1 MYKSDSLWS
10 YELGYKADLLDR
22 KLSLEAALYDIE
34 WRDVQQPTRS
44 GGFVF
49 VTNAGGARVKGGE
62 LTLAWKPS
70 KEWRFTANAALIDA
84 RLTED
89 AKGLDAKAGTRLP
102 QTPRFATTLGVTRN
116 FSIAEHPA
124 YFGVSARYTGKRD
137 AGYAGSSTIPSIKMP
152 AYTLVDLQAGID
164 FQRFSLS
171 AYVRNLTNKRGF
183 LSIDT
188 GLTANPNLVQA
199 ALAPSR
205 TVGLAVN
212 VPF

>member
-1 MYKSDSLWS
+1 MPPYRRDMPAWS
-10 YELGYKADLLDR
+10 AIASRVFQE
-22 KLSLEAALYDIE
+22 STTALA
-34 WRDVQQPTRS
+34 
-44 GGFVF
+44 G
-49 VTNAGGARVKGGE
+49 VTPG
-62 LTLAWKPS
+62 S
-70 KEWRFTANAALIDA
+70 I
-84 RLTED
+84 
-89 AKGLDAKAGTRLP
+89 
-102 QTPRFATTLGVTRN
+102 FATTLGVTRN